1 MSTKTTLKRI
11 ALVAVS
17 ALGFGLLSVIPAKAA
32 AIDSSSADVVAAPA
46 TATIATTAKTTTR
59 ITLVDGA
66 TTDTLSFRL
75 LQSGTDAATAF
86 TWKVLEHSSNLVI
99 NDYSGDS
106 TETFAVTY
114 PTTAPTAGSPSYI
127 WVQIGTAAATAANT
141 VALQASHATPA
152 SWTSKF
158 TATVVAA
165 GVAPAAPIGVDST
178 DTPFRVVAGQTNVT
192 AASEANLASI
202 TAASTV
208 TAATDVFKVIANN
221 DTVLKTGTGSYRYVE
236 VTGSTI
242 AAVAGAMVVD
252 GTVNS
257 ATRAFAQLD
266 GNLESTADAQV
277 WVNAAT
283 AGTVTIKFI
292 DRSIIA
298 STTPFL
304 GTGTQY
310 VDTVLQTITLTVTA
324 PTALSAQMSTS
335 FINAVH
341 SSTTGVATSKPTLG
355 LWGDCDAVTAGT
367 QNCDYTILAPAALAG
382 VGGVVSGA
390 GTAKAVIQVNLKDAA
405 GAALVGTLPAVGAS
419 VSGPGTLSIGT
430 SANADASTGRSLS
443 ATAAPASTFYINVFS
458 DGTSG
463 ASTVSI
469 LVGGSVWTTKSLKF
483 YTTPTTVSAT
493 QGLKVLKANTVS
505 GCVGIA
511 CDDSDV
517 ANTVAVKVVAT
528 DANGIPVPFRSYS
541 VTSSD
546 ATVLLGAAT
555 AAQGNSA
562 VADYLGANWYTV
574 ASTFGAA
581 SGASATLTYTT
592 ALTSTTNLSS
602 SALKFAIGG
611 APASASLAISTGANV
626 GDKGTMT
633 ISVKDASGNAIYD
646 SDHTLALTS
655 STALTTAL
663 GQIAATGNQ
672 IAVIDGKSTID
683 FFNPLVSGTVSV
695 TGLVS
700 GLLPVSGSFTVS
712 NSAIDAAV
720 DAAAEAIDAA
730 NAATDAANLA
740 AEAADAATV
749 AAEEARDA
757 ADAAT
762 AAIEELA
769 TQVATLMAAL
779 KAQITTLANT
789 VAKIAKKVKA

>member
-11 ALVAVS
+11 ALAAVS
-17 ALGFGLLSVIPAKAA
+17 ALGFGLLSVIPANAA
-32 AIDSSSADVVAAPA
+32 VLTNTAVVAAPNA
-46 TATIATTAKTTTR
+46 ATIATSGSVTTR
-59 ITLVDGA
+59 LAITAGA
-66 TTDTLSFRL
+66 GTDTLAMSW
-75 LQSGTDAATAF
+75 STAATATTF
-86 TWKVLEHSSNLVI
+86 TWKILETSTGITSDV
-99 NDYSGDS
+99 YS
-106 TETFAVTY
+106 
-114 PTTAPTAGSPSYI
+114 
-127 WVQIGTAAATAANT
+127 GTAATNFNLTAVGVSGTGYVWIQIKTVAATAGAA
-141 VALQASHATPA
+141 VLKLQSPT
-152 SWTSKF
+152 TTDEF
-158 TATVVAA
+158 TLGVVAA
-165 GVAPAAPIGVDST
+165 GVAPAAPIGVVAAT
-178 DTPFRVVAGQTNVT
+178 DTPFSVIAGQTNVT
-192 AASEANLASI
+192 ASSEANLASI

-208 TAATDVFKVIANN
+208 TAATDVFKIEADYN
-221 DTVLKTGTGSYRYVE
+221 TVAKTGTGSYRYLE

-242 AAVAGAMVVD
+242 AAVAGNLVID
-252 GTVNS
+252 GTANS
-257 ATRAFAQLD
+257 ATRAFVGLNGDLTTAATQL
-266 GNLESTADAQV
+266 

-292 DRSIIA
+292 DRAIIA
-298 STTPFL
+298 TTAPFV
-304 GTGTQY
+304 GVGTQY
-310 VDTVLQTITLTVTA
+310 VDTVLQTVTLTVTA

-355 LWGDCDAVTAGT
+355 LWGDCDATTAGT

-405 GAALVGTLPAVGAS
+405 GAALVGTLPAVGATI
-419 VSGPGTLSIGT
+419 SGPGTLSIGT
-430 SANADASTGRSLS
+430 TANADASTGRSLS

-463 ASTVSI
+463 ASTISI

-483 YTTPTTVSAT
+483 YTTPSTVTAT

-511 CDDSDV
+511 CDDSTV

-528 DANGIPVPFRSYS
+528 DANGIPVPFRSYK
-541 VTSSD
+541 VTTSD

-562 VADYLGANWYTV
+562 VADYVGANWYTV
-574 ASTFGAA
+574 SSTFGAA
-581 SGASATLTYTT
+581 SGSSATLTYTT
-592 ALTSTTNLSS
+592 ALTSTTDLSS
-602 SALKFAIGG
+602 AALKFAIGG
-611 APASASLAISTGANV
+611 APASASLAISTGTNV

-633 ISVKDASGNAIYD
+633 FTVKDASGNATYD
-646 SDHTLALTS
+646 ADHSLDLTS
-655 STALTTAL
+655 SSALTTAL
-663 GQIAATGNQ
+663 GQIAATGNA
-672 IAVIDGKSTID
+672 IAVIDGKSTLD
-683 FFNPLVSGTVSV
+683 FFNPLVSGTVNV
-695 TGLVS
+695 TGLIS
-700 GLLPVSGSFTVS
+700 GLLPVSGSFTVT
-712 NSAIDAAV
+712 NNALDAAV

-762 AAIEELA
+762 RL
-769 TQVATLMAAL
+769 
-779 KAQITTLANT
+779 
-789 VAKIAKKVKA
+789 